1 MVRAIPAKRNE
12 GALREESL
20 RYAMI
25 KKFIED
31 EIEYFKPILE
41 RQKKATKAM
50 REAWRKETVAQRLER
65 VSLETYD
72 LCEGKVSQ
80 GPFKGLQLNRDT
92 WWGKSDLGAQC
103 LGVYEKEILDFVSA
117 QEPFDTFLD
126 IGAADGYYAVGLL
139 HSKMAEKAIC
149 FEVSEDGQRV
159 IKENWMINK
168 SPGEL
173 EVYGE
178 ANEQSIASIAATLPA
193 KTLVLVDIEGFE
205 FHLLS
210 QKVISLLNKCTI
222 VIEIHNWI
230 DGFEEKYQILLRNL
244 DKYFDIR
251 IIKPSERNTEKIEL
265 LRSYTDDNRLLVT
278 SERRPC
284 LMRFLHLAPKR

>member
-1 MVRAIPAKRNE
+1 
-12 GALREESL
+12 
-20 RYAMI
+20 MI
-25 KKFIED
+25 DELIER
-31 EIEYFKPILE
+31 EIEYFKPIIE
-41 RQKKATKAM
+41 RQKRATQAI
-50 REAWRKETVAQRLER
+50 REAWRKETVAQRLQR

-103 LGVYEKEILDFVSA
+103 LGLYEKEILDFISA

-139 HSKMAEKAIC
+139 YSKMAKKSIC
-149 FEVSEDGQRV
+149 FEISEDGQRA

-168 SPGEL
+168 NPGEL
-173 EVYGE
+173 EIFGE
-178 ANEQSIASIAATLPA
+178 ANEQSIASIAASLPA
-193 KTLVLVDIEGFE
+193 KTLVLVDIEGLE
-205 FHLLS
+205 FNLLS
-210 QKVISLLNKCTI
+210 EKVISLLDKCTI
-222 VIEIHNWI
+222 LIEIHNWI
-230 DGFEEKYQILLRNL
+230 VGFEEKYPALLRDL
-244 DKYFDIR
+244 DKYFDIS
-251 IIKPSERNTEKIEL
+251 IIKPSERNTQNIEL

-284 LMRFLHLAPKR
+284 LMRFLHLSPKKGMR